1 MKKVII
7 SAMIVASAIAFM
19 ACGGNASN
27 STSNADT
34 TTAVEATVEGAQGCP
49 KSEGGACDSAACA
62 QKDSCAGACGENC
75 RKAEAENCHEACGE
89 NCHEVCGENCHEGCN
104 GNCQKAE

>member
-27 STSNADT
+27 SSTTNADT
-34 TTAVEATVEGAQGCP
+34 TTVEATVNSEQTAANEGMECCAQGEG
-49 KSEGGACDSAACA
+49 SECDSANCA
-62 QKDSCAGACGENC
+62 QKDSCQKECGA
-75 RKAEAENCHEACGE
+75 
-89 NCHEVCGENCHEGCN
+89 
-104 GNCQKAE
+104 NCQKTE

>member
-27 STSNADT
+27 SSTTNADT
-34 TTAVEATVEGAQGCP
+34 TTAVEATTSDAQAVAGEGAQGCP
-49 KSEGGACDSAACA
+49 NSEGGVCDSAACA
-62 QKDSCAGACGENC
+62 QKDTCTKACGENC
-75 RKAEAENCHEACGE
+75 
-89 NCHEVCGENCHEGCN
+89 
-104 GNCQKAE
+104 QKAE